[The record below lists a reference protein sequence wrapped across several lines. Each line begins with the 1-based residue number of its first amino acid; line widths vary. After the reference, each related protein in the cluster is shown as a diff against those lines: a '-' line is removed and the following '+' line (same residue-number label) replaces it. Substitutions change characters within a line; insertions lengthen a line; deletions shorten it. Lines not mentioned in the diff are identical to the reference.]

1 MSYWVYSQK
10 RTAASSVLLS
20 YKLYIRP
27 VKKLVL
33 IIIAF
38 QVISSGSF
46 LTESMKIHSL
56 IKHYFDHES
65 GDSPI
70 GIIGFLRLHY
80 FDRNHENA
88 DPKNHQ
94 SLPLHHTTLQ
104 NNIVYNAPS
113 ESISID
119 AFIELA
125 SIDLN
130 PNEKTMSSQFNQF
143 SIFQP
148 PRLV

>member
-1 MSYWVYSQK
+1 M
-10 RTAASSVLLS
+10 
-20 YKLYIRP
+20 
-27 VKKLVL
+27 KKLVL
-33 IIIAF
+33 IIIAI

-56 IKHYFDHES
+56 IQHFFDHEN
-65 GDSPI
+65 GGSPI

-80 FDRNHENA
+80 FDSKHENA
-88 DPKNHQ
+88 DPKKHQ

-104 NNIVYNAPS
+104 NNLVYSTPS
-113 ESISID
+113 ESMSID
-119 AFIELA
+119 SLIELV

-130 PNEKTMSSQFNQF
+130 PIEKAMFSQFNHF

>member
-1 MSYWVYSQK
+1 M
-10 RTAASSVLLS
+10 
-20 YKLYIRP
+20 
-27 VKKLVL
+27 KKLVL
-33 IIIAF
+33 IIIAI

-56 IKHYFDHES
+56 IQHYIDHEN

-80 FDRNHENA
+80 FDSNHESA
-88 DPKNHQ
+88 DPKKHQ
-94 SLPLHHTTLQ
+94 SLPFHHTTLQ
-104 NNIVYNAPS
+104 NNIVYSAPL
-113 ESISID
+113 ESMSLD
-119 AFIELA
+119 TFIELI

-130 PNEKTMSSQFNQF
+130 PIEKVMSSQFNQF